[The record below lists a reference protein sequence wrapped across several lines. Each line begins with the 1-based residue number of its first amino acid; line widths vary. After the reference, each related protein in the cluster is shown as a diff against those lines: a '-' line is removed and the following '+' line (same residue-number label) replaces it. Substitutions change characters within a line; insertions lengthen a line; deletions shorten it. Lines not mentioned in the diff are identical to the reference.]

1 MFFHTRGA
9 TVQSRSTTF
18 TAAPLVLLAAFFS
31 LTFTSCSVLQE
42 LGGAA
47 MNLSRCSFKLDRIGD
62 FQVAGISLSG
72 KTKLGFADA
81 ARAVAAYASGELPA
95 SFTLFVAANN
105 PNDGSGGS
113 TKTAATLTSFAWNL
127 RLDDT
132 PTISG
137 DIAEPISIPGTGQ
150 QAMIPLRMNLDLYTF
165 FKDKGYDKVLG
176 LALALGGA
184 NSSASRVTLR
194 AKPTIRTEFGPLTYP
209 GEIDI
214 IDKEFRGK

>member
-1 MFFHTRGA
+1 M
-9 TVQSRSTTF
+9 QSRPMTF
-18 TAAPLVLLAAFFS
+18 TAVGVILLAAFFS

-47 MNLSRCSFKLDRIGD
+47 MNLSRCSFKLDRISD

-81 ARAVAAYASGELPA
+81 AKAVTAFTTGKLPA
-95 SFTLFVAANN
+95 TFTLFVAASN
-105 PNDGSGGS
+105 PNDGSGGT

-165 FKDKGYDKVLG
+165 FKDKGYDKILG

-184 NSSASRVTLR
+184 NSSPSRVTLR